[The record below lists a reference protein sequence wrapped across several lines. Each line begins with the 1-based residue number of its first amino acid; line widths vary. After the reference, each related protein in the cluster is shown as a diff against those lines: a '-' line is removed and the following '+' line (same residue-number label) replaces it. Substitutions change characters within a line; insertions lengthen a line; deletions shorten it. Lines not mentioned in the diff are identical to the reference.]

1 MQMPWRSFRVPGPGR
16 EYLAL
21 FAYLPLKRFRALPR
35 FLWYVLQVRKQLSKA
50 RGLIGYT
57 MEMRLWSLQFWTLS
71 VWEDEEMLQ
80 QFVGRLPHAAIM
92 QALASHMASTNF
104 LRWRVF
110 SSELPMTL
118 EMAHNREQPTTT
130 S

>member
-1 MQMPWRSFRVPGPGR
+1 MQMPWRSFRVPDPGR

-21 FAYLPLKRFRALPR
+21 LTYLPLKRLRALPR
-35 FLWYVLQVRKQLSKA
+35 FLWYTAKVQRQLSNA
-50 RGLIGYT
+50 RGLIEYS

-80 QFVGRLPHAAIM
+80 QFVSRLPHAAMM

-104 LRWRVF
+104 LRWRVI
-110 SSELPMTL
+110 SSEL
-118 EMAHNREQPTTT
+118 
-130 S
+130 